1 MGPLIPLQVGNTAL
15 IVFVSYFGSRVHRPR
30 LIGCGAI
37 LVTLAGILMTVPHF
51 ISEPYRY
58 DRTSPGKN
66 RRGWAEGGH
75 ELPHY
80 CTQGPLPGFQWSR
93 WVQLPRTPIV
103 PHTPPHCL
111 LQLQPGWVLL
121 AALGSGDRGV
131 VLGQKAEALWV
142 SLGEGLLVWCCF
154 FLFFF
159 EVEVDLG
166 PGLCG
171 SSRNICG
178 IIITVS
184 HTTY

>member
-103 PHTPPHCL
+103 PHTPPTTASFSFSPDESFW
-111 LQLQPGWVLL
+111 QPWAVVTG
-121 AALGSGDRGV
+121 GV

-154 FLFFF
+154 FFFF